1 MVGKG
6 WLTSHVPVL
15 NPFYARRDEIR
26 VHLGCLMREI
36 RVIVHPKLCP
46 QAPEEL
52 HRGHLGGM
60 KIKALPRRYIW
71 WPGIHKEIEEA
82 ARTCSGWQLMEA
94 EPSAGAIHLRE
105 WPSAPWQRIHVDFAG
120 PFLGCMFLIVMD
132 AHSRR
137 LEVGK
142 KRTPRPQRKPL
153 RNCRVYSLDMVCHP
167 SKLVTMGHSLHLRT
181 FRCSS
186 RDTEANI
193 FHLQHTILLAMV

>member
-1 MVGKG
+1 
-6 WLTSHVPVL
+6 
-15 NPFYARRDEIR
+15 
-26 VHLGCLMREI
+26 MREI

-94 EPSAGAIHLRE
+94 EPSVGAIHLRE
-105 WPSAPWQRIHVDFAG
+105 RPSAPRQRIHVDFAG
-120 PFLGCMFLIVMD
+120 PFLACMFLIVMD

-137 LEVGK
+137 LEMEK
-142 KRTPRPQRKPL
+142 MDTTTSTKTIEELQ
-153 RNCRVYSLDMVCHP
+153 SLFTRYGVP
-167 SKLVTMGHSLHLRT
+167 S
-181 FRCSS
+181 
-186 RDTEANI
+186 
-193 FHLQHTILLAMV
+193 Q

>member
-1 MVGKG
+1 
-6 WLTSHVPVL
+6 
-15 NPFYARRDEIR
+15 
-26 VHLGCLMREI
+26 MREI

-60 KIKALPRRYIW
+60 KIKALQRTYIW

-82 ARTCSGWQLMEA
+82 ARTCSGWQLTEA

-120 PFLGCMFLIVMD
+120 PFLGCMFLIGMD
-132 AHSRR
+132 AYSRR
-137 LEVGK
+137 LQIGK

-153 RNCRVYSLDMVCHP
+153 RNCRLYSLDMVCHP
-167 SKLVTMGHSLHLRT
+167 SKLVTMGHSLYLRT
-181 FRCSS
+181 FRSS
-186 RDTEANI
+186 SEVLLTVSAKYAFSITQKNSLSPKT
-193 FHLQHTILLAMV
+193 FLGPSLFCCAVFTLLTLILVF